1 MGGLRSIRA
10 RLRRSRTQENRNRG
24 GAKNEDG
31 STKFITVGGREKL
44 GYLISPY
51 VCDYNEDGIPD
62 VVYGTTSGI
71 VNVALGKG
79 IGRIRTGYPD
89 GKSRGGFAQGFQNAQ
104 WMVCNTFSGLPGGQQ
119 RRRPISRSKS
129 KRAFHIILKILDWMY
144 VIGHE
149 G

>member
-79 IGRIRTGYPD
+79 IGRIRNWIPRWQVKGWICTRISKCPVD
-89 GKSRGGFAQGFQNAQ
+89 G
-104 WMVCNTFSGLPGGQQ
+104 VYTFSGLPGGQQ

-129 KRAFHIILKILDWMY
+129 KRAFHITF
-144 VIGHE
+144 
-149 G
+149 